1 MIDVYTLDT
10 HFFSVTGKT
19 VHVEVLLNKIFE
31 KKGLPVPVKV
41 EKNRY
46 GKPFLKEYPSL
57 HFNGSHSGD
66 YLVCAVSQNPVGVDV
81 QLIDRTKRLMPL
93 AKRFMSPGE
102 VRRLESLD
110 DEKRT
115 QAFYRLWAQKE
126 SYMKYRGLGFAL
138 QLSAFEI
145 QQRGEEYQILDE
157 GCQAGGVFLRRL
169 ELAPDYE
176 LWVCGEEPKVRK
188 IEFEVYEE

>member
-19 VHVEVLLNKIFE
+19 VHVEMLLNKIFE

-66 YLVCAVSQNPVGVDV
+66 IWYVPCPKTQWEWTCSGLTGQNG
-81 QLIDRTKRLMPL
+81 
-93 AKRFMSPGE
+93 
-102 VRRLESLD
+102 
-110 DEKRT
+110 
-115 QAFYRLWAQKE
+115 
-126 SYMKYRGLGFAL
+126 
-138 QLSAFEI
+138 
-145 QQRGEEYQILDE
+145 
-157 GCQAGGVFLRRL
+157 
-169 ELAPDYE
+169 
-176 LWVCGEEPKVRK
+176 
-188 IEFEVYEE
+188 